1 MISSQPTSIPRSRKP
16 KTSLEYIL
24 WSPIHKRHDQ
34 LSTSVT
40 TTTAGSSR
48 LESLPRDII
57 SQIALNLVID
67 NNRIGRSPSSLI
79 PLFLTSKHIY
89 SQISFESNPELYNRL
104 FRVTFDFKAL
114 ERRYSWMIQ
123 HLSDVAGRGRQVFDL
138 FSDPKSWAIDYKTR
152 WGMARRMKLIVE
164 FDKVDLD
171 GVCDRKQLEADL
183 WNIWFLL
190 TENGMFCFIVNQ

>member
-1 MISSQPTSIPRSRKP
+1 
-16 KTSLEYIL
+16 
-24 WSPIHKRHDQ
+24 
-34 LSTSVT
+34 
-40 TTTAGSSR
+40 
-48 LESLPRDII
+48 
-57 SQIALNLVID
+57 
-67 NNRIGRSPSSLI
+67 
-79 PLFLTSKHIY
+79 
-89 SQISFESNPELYNRL
+89 
-104 FRVTFDFKAL
+104 VTFDFKAL